1 MIDIKQALR
10 EATTYLTKSNQSGHR
25 DSEILLSFVLQS
37 NRAFLYAHAEKKLST
52 AEWEQFQALIHKR
65 QEGVPIA
72 YLTEC
77 REFWSLP
84 LCVSKDTLIPRPETE
99 LLVALTLDRLT
110 NAEEASVL
118 DLGTGSGAVA
128 LALASERPRW
138 KILASD
144 VSKAALQIAE
154 QNATNLALDNV
165 LFYCS
170 NWFDA
175 LPKQR
180 FNAIVSN
187 PPYIALNDPCLRNG
201 DLRFEPQQALT
212 SGKTGLEAL
221 TQIISEAHDYL
232 LPDGLL
238 VLEHGYEQGKDV
250 IALLQN
256 AGFYEVQCVPDIQG
270 LDRVSI
276 GRNKNIA

>member
-10 EATTYLTKSNQSGHR
+10 EATTCLTKSNQSGHR

-37 NRAFLYAHAEKKLST
+37 NRAFLYAHAEKELST

-72 YLTEC
+72 YLTES

-212 SGKTGLEAL
+212 SGKTGLDAL
-221 TQIISEAHDYL
+221 TQIISKAHDYL

-250 IALLQN
+250 IALLQK
-256 AGFYEVQCVPDIQG
+256 AGFYEVQCVADIQG

>member
-10 EATTYLTKSNQSGHR
+10 EASACLTNGTGQR

-37 NRAFLYAHAEKKLST
+37 NRASLYAHGEKELSKT
-52 AEWEQFQALIHKR
+52 EWEQFQALVHKR
-65 QEGVPIA
+65 QEGIPIA

-99 LLVALTLDRLT
+99 LLVTLTLDYLIH
-110 NAEEASVL
+110 AEEASVL

-154 QNATNLALDNV
+154 QNATNLALRNI

-170 NWFDA
+170 HWFDA

-187 PPYIALNDPCLRNG
+187 PPYIALGDPCLREG

-212 SGKTGLEAL
+212 SGKDGLDAL
-221 TQIISEAHDYL
+221 TKIISEAQDYL

-238 VLEHGYEQGKDV
+238 LVEHGYQQGKDV
-250 IALLQN
+250 ITLLQN
-256 AGFYEVQCVPDIQG
+256 AGFYDVQCVPDLQG

-276 GRNKNIA
+276 GRNKTI

>member
-10 EATTYLTKSNQSGHR
+10 EATTCLTKSNQSGHR

-37 NRAFLYAHAEKKLST
+37 NRAFLYAHAEKELST

-72 YLTEC
+72 YLTES

-165 LFYCS
+165 LFY
-170 NWFDA
+170 
-175 LPKQR
+175 
-180 FNAIVSN
+180 AIVSN

-212 SGKTGLEAL
+212 SGKTGLDAL
-221 TQIISEAHDYL
+221 TQIISKAHDYL

-250 IALLQN
+250 IALLQK
-256 AGFYEVQCVPDIQG
+256 AGFYEVQCVADIQG